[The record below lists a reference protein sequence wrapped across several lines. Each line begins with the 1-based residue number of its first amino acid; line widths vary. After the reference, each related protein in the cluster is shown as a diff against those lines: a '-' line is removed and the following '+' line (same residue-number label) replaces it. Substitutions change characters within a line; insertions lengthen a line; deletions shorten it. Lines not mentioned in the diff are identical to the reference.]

1 MTFLFTVVGLLL
13 LGYVCKSW
21 KTPCYFRYGRLEN
34 MVATASTLSFNLR
47 TLPIKSSVS
56 SSNNL
61 PNFAE
66 DDPLANMR
74 PIYNPDSSSSSVAPR
89 PTTLLEPTFADMKE
103 MAFILANITE
113 HLDTQPEVSITVAS
127 QRMGWLYS
135 RDIPKLTQMLLQE
148 FPAFRQDESMMR
160 AYLFLLDFLEAV
172 VKETNDLQETNQK
185 ALRILLE
192 AAKVSEQQVDLV
204 IMDSKEQLTK
214 PEFMLYLDAEI
225 ESQDPNSPL
234 ENMLVTVK
242 LRLLDEIGKG
252 MGVDVMILPKLAAE
266 DDPSELRRKV
276 GCITHCHF
284 MRR

>member
-1 MTFLFTVVGLLL
+1 MVCSYYTIGVLVFCCVYPCSSLRVPRFVRQENVV
-13 LGYVCKSW
+13 S
-21 KTPCYFRYGRLEN
+21 
-34 MVATASTLSFNLR
+34 ASTASCRLLSLS
-47 TLPIKSSVS
+47 LSSIP
-56 SSNNL
+56 NKI

-66 DDPLANMR
+66 DDPLGNMR
-74 PIYNPDSSSSSVAPR
+74 PVYNPDNDISSPR
-89 PTTLLEPTFADMKE
+89 QTLLEPTFADMKE
-103 MAFILANITE
+103 MAVILANITE
-113 HLDTQPEVSITVAS
+113 HLDTQPEIAMTVAS

-160 AYLFLLDFLEAV
+160 AYLFLLDFLEAI
-172 VKETNDLQETNQK
+172 VKETAILQEKNQK
-185 ALRILLE
+185 ALRVLLE

-225 ESQDPNSPL
+225 ESHDPNSPF
-234 ENMLVTVK
+234 ENILVTIK

-266 DDPSELRRKV
+266 ENPSELRRKV
-276 GCITHCHF
+276 HFCHTIF
-284 MRR
+284 HWRR

>member
-1 MTFLFTVVGLLL
+1 MTCLFTVVGLLL
-13 LGYVCKSW
+13 LGCVCKTS
-21 KTPCYFRYGRLEN
+21 CFFRYGRLQN
-34 MVATASTLSFNLR
+34 MATASILTSNLR
-47 TLPIKSSVS
+47 ALLIKSPS
-56 SSNNL
+56 SPNNL

-66 DDPLANMR
+66 DDPLGNMK
-74 PIYNPDSSSSSVAPR
+74 PIYNPDSSSISVSTP
-89 PTTLLEPTFADMKE
+89 LLEPTFADMKE

-113 HLDTQPEVSITVAS
+113 HLDTQPEVAITIAS

-135 RDIPKLTQMLLQE
+135 RNIPKLTQMLLQE
-148 FPAFRQDESMMR
+148 FPGFRQDESMMR

-192 AAKVSEQQVDLV
+192 AAKTSEQQVDLV

-234 ENMLVTVK
+234 ENMLVTIK

-266 DDPSELRRKV
+266 DDPTELRRKV
-276 GCITHCHF
+276 RCLPRCLCL
-284 MRR
+284 

>member
-1 MTFLFTVVGLLL
+1 MTSSL
-13 LGYVCKSW
+13 
-21 KTPCYFRYGRLEN
+21 P
-34 MVATASTLSFNLR
+34 LS
-47 TLPIKSSVS
+47 S
-56 SSNNL
+56 SSNKI

-66 DDPLANMR
+66 DDPLGNMR
-74 PIYNPDSSSSSVAPR
+74 PIFNPDNDISTSPR
-89 PTTLLEPTFADMKE
+89 PTLLEPTFADMKE

-113 HLDTQPEVSITVAS
+113 HLDTQPEIAITVAS

-160 AYLFLLDFLEAV
+160 AYLFLLDFLEAI
-172 VKETNDLQETNQK
+172 VKETNVLQEKNQK
-185 ALRILLE
+185 ALRVLLE
-192 AAKVSEQQVDLV
+192 AAKISEQQVDLV

-225 ESQDPNSPL
+225 ESHDPNSPF
-234 ENMLVTVK
+234 ENMLVTIK

-266 DDPSELRRKV
+266 ENPSELRRKV
-276 GCITHCHF
+276 CIY
-284 MRR
+284 MRMPNPLLVAGGESSQLPFVC

>member
-1 MTFLFTVVGLLL
+1 M
-13 LGYVCKSW
+13 
-21 KTPCYFRYGRLEN
+21 
-34 MVATASTLSFNLR
+34 ATASILTSNLR
-47 TLPIKSSVS
+47 ALLIKSPS
-56 SSNNL
+56 SPNNL

-66 DDPLANMR
+66 DDPLGNMK
-74 PIYNPDSSSSSVAPR
+74 PIYNPDSSSISVSTP
-89 PTTLLEPTFADMKE
+89 LLEPTFADMKE

-113 HLDTQPEVSITVAS
+113 HLDTQPEVAITIAS

-135 RDIPKLTQMLLQE
+135 RNIPKLTQMLLQE
-148 FPAFRQDESMMR
+148 FPGFRQDESMMR

-192 AAKVSEQQVDLV
+192 AAKTSEQQVDLV

-234 ENMLVTVK
+234 ENMLVTIK

-266 DDPSELRRKV
+266 DDPTELRRKV
-276 GCITHCHF
+276 RCLPRCLCL
-284 MRR
+284 